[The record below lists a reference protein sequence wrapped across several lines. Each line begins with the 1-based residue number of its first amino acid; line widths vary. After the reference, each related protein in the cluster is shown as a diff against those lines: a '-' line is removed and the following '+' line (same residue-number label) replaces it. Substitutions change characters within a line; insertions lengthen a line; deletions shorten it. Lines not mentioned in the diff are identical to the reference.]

1 MQLSTVAV
9 VRFQSVLPIDHQQH
23 GVSEKAVFLRELTPR
38 YNQFLQVSQQFL
50 LFFVHALRY
59 PNRPF
64 VDLNVPAEAQKEAI
78 PMNSRDRRQTS
89 DLVEKQQA
97 CETEA
102 RTQ

>member
-1 MQLSTVAV
+1 M
-9 VRFQSVLPIDHQQH
+9 
-23 GVSEKAVFLRELTPR
+23 FLRELTPR

-64 VDLNVPAEAQKEAI
+64 GDLNVPAEAQKEAI

-89 DLVEKQQA
+89 DLVEKHQA
-97 CETEA
+97 CETQA